1 MKRRQFIRSSI
12 GAGVGLSTGIA
23 FADIALVETIGTK
36 AATTIL
42 LPSHHSTMQ
51 TTEHNTLQSSVL
63 QESERCVT
71 VHISER
77 VRVHALRSGWVQ
89 VRPPHREHTG
99 IEALRL
105 PSILLNTQWTEK
117 MPVWMWLIE
126 HPEGTFLVDTGEN
139 THVHEPNYFGD
150 AKGDAWVNRRILQ
163 LDIPP
168 EEELGSHLQR
178 LGIAE
183 NKIDAVILT
192 HGHLDHTDGL
202 RFLPSPEILF
212 PKTEWEKPFGV
223 AKTTFPAWLK
233 PRFITHDAATSLGEL
248 PAKDNPFQAAHRIA
262 SGLYTIPTPG
272 HTFGH
277 QSVLLIEN
285 GTAYSFAGDVSFS
298 EKQLLAGGVAGICVS
313 PDAVRET
320 YSRFKALAGR
330 IPLVYM
336 PSHDAESARRL
347 AQRQTMSL

>member
-1 MKRRQFIRSSI
+1 MTPQLSAPHQNQFKQPS
-12 GAGVGLSTGIA
+12 
-23 FADIALVETIGTK
+23 
-36 AATTIL
+36 L
-42 LPSHHSTMQ
+42 LH
-51 TTEHNTLQSSVL
+51 
-63 QESERCVT
+63 ESDCCVT

-105 PSILLNTQWTEK
+105 PSILLNSQWTEK

-126 HPEGTFLVDTGEN
+126 HPDGTFLVDTGEN
-139 THVHEPNYFGD
+139 THVHEPDYFGD

-183 NKIDAVILT
+183 NKIVAVILT

-212 PKTEWEKPFGV
+212 PKIEWEKPFGV

-233 PRFITHDAATSLGEL
+233 PRFITHDATTSLGEL
-248 PAKDNPFQAAHRIA
+248 TAKDNPFQAAHRIA

-272 HTFGH
+272 HTLGH

-285 GTAYSFAGDVSFS
+285 GTAYCFAGDVSFS

-313 PDAVRET
+313 PDAARET
-320 YSRFKALAGR
+320 YSRFKTLAGR

-336 PSHDAESARRL
+336 PSHDAESAQRL
-347 AQRQTMSL
+347 AKHQTISV

>member
-1 MKRRQFIRSSI
+1 MLTTAHSTINSMNSSI
-12 GAGVGLSTGIA
+12 
-23 FADIALVETIGTK
+23 
-36 AATTIL
+36 
-42 LPSHHSTMQ
+42 
-51 TTEHNTLQSSVL
+51 L
-63 QESERCVT
+63 QESDRCVT

-105 PSILLNTQWTEK
+105 PSILLNSQWTEK

-126 HPEGTFLVDTGEN
+126 HPDGIFLVDTGEN
-139 THVHEPNYFGD
+139 TSVHEPNYFGD

-178 LGIAE
+178 LGIVE

-212 PKTEWEKPFGV
+212 PRTEWEKPFGV

-248 PAKDNPFQAAHRIA
+248 TAKDNPFQAAHRIA

-285 GTAYSFAGDVSFS
+285 GIAYCFAGDVSFS
-298 EKQLLAGGVAGICVS
+298 EKQLLAGGVAGICLS
-313 PDAVRET
+313 PDAARET
-320 YSRFKALAGR
+320 YSRFKTLAGR

-336 PSHDAESARRL
+336 PSHDAESAQRL
-347 AQRQTMSL
+347 TKRLTMHI

>member
-1 MKRRQFIRSSI
+1 MNRRQFVRTSI
-12 GAGVGLSTGIA
+12 HAGVGLSAGIA
-23 FADIALVETIGTK
+23 LADIALAGTLGTK
-36 AATTIL
+36 EANTIL
-42 LPSHHSTMQ
+42 SPSHDSTMQ
-51 TTEHNTLQSSVL
+51 TTAHDTIQSPL
-63 QESERCVT
+63 IHESERCVT
-71 VHISER
+71 VQISER

-105 PSILLNTQWTEK
+105 PSILLNNQWTEK

-178 LGIAE
+178 LGITE

-212 PKTEWEKPFGV
+212 PKIEWEKPFGV

-233 PRFITHDAATSLGEL
+233 PRFIAHDAATSLGEL
-248 PAKDNPFQAAHRIA
+248 TAKDNPFQAAHRIA

-313 PDAVRET
+313 PDAARET
-320 YSRFKALAGR
+320 YSRFKTLAGR

-336 PSHDAESARRL
+336 PSHDAESVVRLKRRYLL
-347 AQRQTMSL
+347 AL

>member
-1 MKRRQFIRSSI
+1 MNRRQFVRTSIR
-12 GAGVGLSTGIA
+12 AGVSFGIA
-23 FADIALVETIGTK
+23 FAGVRLVRTIGTK
-36 AATTIL
+36 ATKTIL
-42 LPSHHSTMQ
+42 STSHHSTML
-51 TTEHNTLQSSVL
+51 TTAGNLTHPSFLN
-63 QESERCVT
+63 ESDRCVT
-71 VHISER
+71 VRISEH

-105 PSILLNTQWTEK
+105 PSILLNSQWTEK

-178 LGIAE
+178 LGITE

-212 PKTEWEKPFGV
+212 PKIEWEKPFGV

-248 PAKDNPFQAAHRIA
+248 AAKDNPFQAAHRIA

-285 GTAYSFAGDVSFS
+285 DTAYCFAGDVSFS
-298 EKQLLAGGVAGICVS
+298 EKQLLVGRVAGICVS
-313 PDAVRET
+313 PDAARET
-320 YSRFKALAGR
+320 YSRFKTLAGR

-336 PSHDAESARRL
+336 PSHDAESAARL
-347 AQRQTMSL
+347 QKKRTMRI

>member
-1 MKRRQFIRSSI
+1 MNRRSFLFRCFGAASSI
-12 GAGVGLSTGIA
+12 TALGARPRN
-23 FADIALVETIGTK
+23 F
-36 AATTIL
+36 
-42 LPSHHSTMQ
+42 HS
-51 TTEHNTLQSSVL
+51 QSL
-63 QESERCVT
+63 QESMLPQYDQSLRSESVIT
-71 VHISER
+71 VQISER

-105 PSILLNTQWTEK
+105 PSILLSNQWTEK
-117 MPVWMWLIE
+117 LPVWMWLIE
-126 HPEGTFLVDTGEN
+126 HPDGTFLVDTGEN

-168 EEELGSHLQR
+168 DEELGSHLQR

-183 NKIDAVILT
+183 NTIDAVILT

-202 RFLPSPEILF
+202 RFLPTPEILF

-223 AKTTFPAWLK
+223 AKTTFPSWLK
-233 PRFITHDAATSLGEL
+233 PRFITHDSRTVLGEIS
-248 PAKDNPFQAAHRIA
+248 ANDNPFQAAHRIA

-272 HTFGH
+272 HTLGH

-285 GTAYSFAGDVSFS
+285 SMAYCFAGDVSFT

-313 PDAVRET
+313 PDAARKT
-320 YSRFKALAGR
+320 YSRFKTLAGR

-336 PSHDAESARRL
+336 PSHDAESAVRL
-347 AQRQTMSL
+347 QVRQTLNHSALKVQRFEED

>member
-1 MKRRQFIRSSI
+1 MTRRQFVF
-12 GAGVGLSTGIA
+12 GGVRISVGITAQRALAETFGTREANTILST
-23 FADIALVETIGTK
+23 
-36 AATTIL
+36 
-42 LPSHHSTMQ
+42 LPHSTMFTPAQ
-51 TTEHNTLQSSVL
+51 NTIHSSVS
-63 QESERCVT
+63 QESPSCIT

-105 PSILLNTQWTEK
+105 PSILLNSQWTEK

-126 HPEGTFLVDTGEN
+126 HPDGTFLVDTGEN

-168 EEELGSHLQR
+168 EEELESHLQR

-202 RFLPSPEILF
+202 RFLQSPEILF
-212 PKTEWEKPFGV
+212 PKIEWEKPFGV
-223 AKTTFPAWLK
+223 AKTTFPTWLK
-233 PRFITHDAATSLGEL
+233 PHFITHDATISLGEL
-248 PAKDNPFQAAHRIA
+248 TAMDNPFQAACRIA

-285 GTAYSFAGDVSFS
+285 GTAYCFAGDVSFS

-313 PDAVRET
+313 PDAARET
-320 YSRFKALAGR
+320 YSRFKRLAGR

-336 PSHDAESARRL
+336 PSHDAESAMRLQERR
-347 AQRQTMSL
+347 TIPM